1 MASDQVSVE
10 GVRETMKA
18 LRELDKAVAR
28 EAMKSIKAPAVAT
41 AAQLRSVA
49 PAQPLSGMPSYPVKA
64 TANYGGRARA
74 SRDRPLVKI
83 KLTGGGWTVASDMAR
98 DSAPGESMTRN
109 LTNKYG
115 QASRWAWPTVEQ
127 RISSIQRAV
136 VQACKDAEQ
145 TLNRLLRER

>member
-1 MASDQVSVE
+1 MAEVRVE

-18 LRELDKAVAR
+18 LRSLDAQVAR
-28 EAMKSIKAPAVAT
+28 ESLKAIKAPAVAT

-74 SRDRPLVKI
+74 SGDRNLVKI
-83 KLTGGGWTVASDMAR
+83 RLTGGGWTVASDMAR
-98 DSAPGESMTRN
+98 ESAPGESMTRN
-109 LTNKYG
+109 LTAKYG

-127 RISSIQRAV
+127 RVASIQRAV